1 MGLLRRA
8 EKTLVGQRYLTI
20 NDYTY
25 IQTWADAKGKPFH
38 ALKYVG
44 NDVMSRS
51 GVLYASHKLR
61 CSLIPSFAWQS
72 VEMTNYDCECILRKA
87 RVLWLNAGA
96 FQHLFSKKAMSA
108 LSC

>member
-1 MGLLRRA
+1 M
-8 EKTLVGQRYLTI
+8 TLPIYKLG
-20 NDYTY
+20 
-25 IQTWADAKGKPFH
+25 ADAKGKPFH

-44 NDVMSRS
+44 NDAMSRS

-61 CSLIPSFAWQS
+61 CSLLPSFPWQS

-96 FQHLFSKKAMSA
+96 FQHLFSKKAVSA